1 MDGYAPKELVQKNDT
16 CQLGTVLEPNCL
28 HNGYAAFPAECCI
41 PARTPTMI
49 AGRRP
54 DDNSVDAVEPV
65 SPAHPALTLESEA
78 AALRADNARLREQL
92 ALRNHALDATTT
104 FFVITQFRAPEAVI
118 VYCNRAVA
126 DQHGFTREE
135 LIGQPVRILTQWV
148 ASNSNYAS
156 DVATAMRAG
165 QTFHYEDEVARR
177 DGSTFWLGIAI
188 RPIFDDTGRLTHSV
202 AVGADITAKRIEIHK
217 KQELQDKLLEEMKER
232 ERMVIELQLAQKLE
246 SVGRLAAGIAHEIN
260 TPIQY
265 VGDSVHFLRSAC
277 DDFNHLLDSW
287 REAIDSLPDTPVRDA
302 LRLEIAES
310 MKRCDMDF
318 LSTQMPK
325 AFERI
330 FDGVERVTNIVK
342 AMKEFAH
349 PDAKEQSPSDLNR
362 ALQTTLLVAS
372 NEYKYLAT
380 VHTDL
385 ADLPLIV
392 CNIGELNQVF
402 LNLIVNAAHAIHDAG
417 KDLNSGEIRIS
428 TALAGDVAVVRIS
441 DNGCG
446 VPAENLSKLFD
457 PFFTTK
463 EVGRGTGQGLAIS
476 HSILVDKHG
485 GDISVQSSVGVGT
498 EFTLRLPVDGR
509 GARTGT

>member
-1 MDGYAPKELVQKNDT
+1 MLKEFVRKIDT
-16 CQLGTVLEPNCL
+16 CQLGTVGERECL
-28 HNGYAAFPAECCI
+28 HIGYAALLAI
-41 PARTPTMI
+41 ANAWILARTPTMT

-54 DDNSVDAVEPV
+54 DDNSLDAVE
-65 SPAHPALTLESEA
+65 SASTARRALKLESEA
-78 AALRADNARLREQL
+78 AVLRSDNATLREQL
-92 ALRNHALDATTT
+92 ALRDHALDATST
-104 FFVITQFRAPEAVI
+104 FFVIAQFTAPEPLI
-118 VYCNRAVA
+118 VYCNKVVA
-126 DQHGFTREE
+126 DQHGFAREE
-135 LIGQPVRILTQWV
+135 LIGQPVRILAQWV
-148 ASNSNYAS
+148 GGNSNYAS
-156 DVATAMRAG
+156 DVAAALRSG
-165 QTFHYEDEVARR
+165 NTFHYEDEVTRR
-177 DGSTFWLGIAI
+177 DGSTFWLGVAI
-188 RPIFDDTGRLTHSV
+188 RPIFDGAGRLTHSV
-202 AVGADITAKRIEIHK
+202 AVGADITAKRMEAHK
-217 KQELQDKLLEEMKER
+217 KEELQLKLLEEMKER

-265 VGDSVHFLRSAC
+265 VGDSVHFLRSAY
-277 DDFNHLLDSW
+277 DDLNHLLDSW
-287 REAIDSLPDTPVRDA
+287 REAIDRLPDTPVRDA
-302 LRLEIAES
+302 LRLQIAES
-310 MKRCDMDF
+310 VKRCDMDF

-349 PDAKEQSPSDLNR
+349 PDAKEQTPSDLNR

-385 ADLPLIV
+385 ADLPHIV

-417 KDLNSGEIRIS
+417 KDVNTGEIKIS
-428 TALAGDVAVVRIS
+428 TALVGDAAVIRIS

-446 VPAENLSKLFD
+446 VPVENLSKLYD

-463 EVGRGTGQGLAIS
+463 EVGRGTGQGLAIT

-498 EFTLRLPVDGR
+498 EFTLRLPIGGR
-509 GARTGT
+509 ATRASI

>member
-1 MDGYAPKELVQKNDT
+1 MT
-16 CQLGTVLEPNCL
+16 
-28 HNGYAAFPAECCI
+28 
-41 PARTPTMI
+41 

-54 DDNSVDAVEPV
+54 DNSVDAVESV
-65 SPAHPALTLESEA
+65 STTQQALKLEYEA
-78 AALRADNARLREQL
+78 AALRADNAALREQL
-92 ALRNHALDATTT
+92 ALRDHALDATTT
-104 FFVITQFRAPEAVI
+104 FFVITHFTAPEPLI
-118 VYCNRAVA
+118 VYCNKVVA
-126 DQHGFTREE
+126 EQHGFTREE

-148 ASNSNYAS
+148 GRNSNYAS
-156 DVATAMRAG
+156 DVAAAMRAG
-165 QTFHYEDEVARR
+165 HTFHYEDEVARR
-177 DGSTFWLGIAI
+177 DGSTFWLGVAI
-188 RPIFDDTGRLTHSV
+188 RPICDDTGRLTHSV
-202 AVGADITAKRIEIHK
+202 AVGADITAKREEIRK
-217 KQELQDKLLEEMKER
+217 KEELQHKLLEKMKER

-265 VGDSVHFLRSAC
+265 VGDSVHFLRSAY
-277 DDFNHLLDSW
+277 DDFNHLIDCW
-287 REAIDSLPDTPVRDA
+287 REGIDSLPDDPVRNA
-302 LRLEIAES
+302 LRFEIAES
-310 MKRCDMDF
+310 TKKYDLDF
-318 LSTQMPK
+318 LRDQIPK
-325 AFERI
+325 AFERT

-349 PDAKEQSPSDLNR
+349 PDADEQSPSDLNR

-385 ADLPLIV
+385 AELPHIV

-417 KDLNSGEIRIS
+417 KDLNSGEIKIS
-428 TALAGDVAVVRIS
+428 TALVGDAAVIRIS

-446 VPAENLSKLFD
+446 VPAENLSKLYD

-463 EVGRGTGQGLAIS
+463 EVGRGTGQGLAIT
-476 HSILVDKHG
+476 HSILVDRHG

-498 EFTLRLPVDGR
+498 EFTLRLPIGGR
-509 GARTGT
+509 GARASL